1 MARKSKSSERES
13 SGKTASETP
22 EEDAAPEASRETD
35 ETLEGGEAA
44 QESLGP
50 ETNVTPSA
58 TEDTVPDGEKDGD
71 ETPRPESEE
80 TAATEDTEP
89 PADPFDT
96 DPADDTLET
105 ALADDSAETD
115 LADDTLDSEA
125 AAGGRF
131 DDTGTQAMSSATDDS
146 LTPTEPAADR
156 EAPRQPPAE
165 PPRPDPQPQ
174 SRGMLPLLL
183 GGILA
188 GLIGFGAAYYATSA
202 GIMSDTADLEILR
215 RDTEERLSEQSDRIA
230 ALSEQVGTVP
240 EAPDMTGLEAAV
252 DDLTSRI
259 DGLAGRVEDHDA
271 RLEELSSKV
280 SQLESRPIVEAA
292 SDAAVEA
299 YEAELKKLQDAMAA
313 QRAEIEAMTE
323 EARALESK
331 AEDTAQAT
339 LRRAALSRIQTALDS
354 GGSFAAPLAELEEA
368 GVEAPE
374 ILSQTAETGVATLA
388 ELQAQFPDAAR
399 QALAAAREAA
409 ADAGETGG
417 WQAFLETQLG
427 VRSLEPREGNDPD
440 AILSRA
446 EAATRDGRLQ
456 DALAEIEALPE
467 AARAELSNWSEQAAR
482 RLEAVAAAQKLS
494 EELN

>member
-1 MARKSKSSERES
+1 MARKSKSSDRES
-13 SGKTASETP
+13 SGKTVSEKP
-22 EEDAAPEASRETD
+22 EEDAAPEAATETD
-35 ETLEGGEAA
+35 ETLESGEAA
-44 QESLGP
+44 QESLAP
-50 ETNVTPSA
+50 ETDVTPPA
-58 TEDTVPDGEKDGD
+58 AEDTVADGEEDGE
-71 ETPRPESEE
+71 ETPGPEPEE
-80 TAATEDTEP
+80 TASTEDTEP

-96 DPADDTLET
+96 DLADDTLET
-105 ALADDSAETD
+105 APADDTPETD

-125 AAGGRF
+125 AAGGGF

-156 EAPRQPPAE
+156 EAPRQTPTEAV
-165 PPRPDPQPQ
+165 RPDPQPQ

-202 GIMSDTADLEILR
+202 GLMSDTADLETLR

-230 ALSEQVGTVP
+230 ALSDQIGAAP

-252 DDLTSRI
+252 DDLTARI
-259 DGLAGRVEDHDA
+259 GDLAGRVGDHDA
-271 RLEELSSKV
+271 RLEDLSTKV

-299 YEAELKKLQDAMAA
+299 YEAELKKLQDAMAT

-323 EARALESK
+323 EARALENK
-331 AEDTAQAT
+331 AEETARAT
-339 LRRAALSRIQTALDS
+339 MRRAALSRIQTALDS
-354 GGSFAAPLAELEEA
+354 GGSFTAPLAELEET
-368 GVEAPE
+368 GVEVPE
-374 ILSQTAETGVATLA
+374 ILSQTAQTGVATLS

-417 WQAFLETQLG
+417 WQSFLESQLG

-446 EAATRDGRLQ
+446 EAATRDGRLR

-467 AARAELSNWSEQAAR
+467 VARDELSDWSQRAAH